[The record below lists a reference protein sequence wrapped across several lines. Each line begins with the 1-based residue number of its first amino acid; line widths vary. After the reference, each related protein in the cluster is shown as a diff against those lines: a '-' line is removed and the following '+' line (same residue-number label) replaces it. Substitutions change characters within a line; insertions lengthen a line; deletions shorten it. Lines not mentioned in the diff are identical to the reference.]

1 MTENE
6 QAAAKAELRSALR
19 ASRAGRQA
27 DSDEAGRLSEQLGQF
42 CIDNKVRTA
51 AAYFPITGEPDI
63 RDFLNWALENGI
75 ALILPTVSSNDLR
88 WVAFDGSTAM
98 GQLGFEEATGKTAK
112 LSDADVIFMPALAV
126 DLKGN
131 RLGKGKGYYDRAL
144 EPFRGQKRRPKF
156 AAVLFDEEVVM
167 TVAAESHDQPV
178 DLAITASKLIWFN
191 R

>member
-19 ASRAGRQA
+19 ASRAGRKA
-27 DSDEAGRLSEQLGQF
+27 DSDEAGRLCEQLGQF

-51 AAYFPITGEPDI
+51 AAYFPIAGEPDI

-98 GQLGFEEATGKTAK
+98 GQLGFE
-112 LSDADVIFMPALAV
+112 
-126 DLKGN
+126 
-131 RLGKGKGYYDRAL
+131 LGKGKGYYDRAL

>member
-6 QAAAKAELRSALR
+6 QAAAKAALRSSLR
-19 ASRAGRQA
+19 ASRAERA
-27 DSDEAGRLSEQLGQF
+27 HDSDEAARLSEQLGQY

-51 AAYFPITGEPDI
+51 AAYLPIAAEPDI
-63 RDFLNWALENGI
+63 TEFLRWALSKSIE
-75 ALILPTVSSNDLR
+75 LMLPRVSGNELR
-88 WVAFDGSTAM
+88 WVKFDGSTAS
-98 GQLGFEEATGKTAK
+98 GELGFEEAAGKPTK

-144 EPFRGQKRRPKF
+144 EPFRGQKHRPKF
-156 AAVLFDEEVVM
+156 AAVVFDEEVVM
-167 TVAAESHDQPV
+167 AVAAEVHDQAV